1 MPNRI
6 LKESICTSSEIDAL
20 TPEEEVFF
28 YRLIVNCD
36 DFGRLDARLPILR
49 AKCFPLRIDQVK
61 DKDIERWLKRLSD
74 KNLLFVYIVDN
85 NPYLQLTTWEKH
97 QQVRAKRSKCP
108 SPDDADE
115 DMQTSDINCN
125 QAQVNVPVIQSNPIQ
140 SESESNP
147 NLNPIRIQSAQL
159 KLLAQ
164 VVLSNFGRPTLKNA
178 VRERPKRRGPRL
190 NRASSS

>member
-1 MPNRI
+1 MGVRRLPNRI
-6 LKESICTSSEIDAL
+6 LKESVCASSEINAL
-20 TPEEEVFF
+20 ASEEEVFF

-61 DKDIERWLKRLSD
+61 DKDIERWLQSLSEQ
-74 KNLLFVYIVDN
+74 NLLFVYVVDG
-85 NPYLQLTTWEKH
+85 NPYLQLTTWDKH

-115 DMQTSDINCN
+115 DVQAPDINCS
-125 QAQVNVPVIQSNPIQ
+125 QVQVNVPVIQSNPIRIQ

-147 NLNPIRIQSAQL
+147 TRFAFGDRMVGMVIISCIQL
-159 KLLAQ
+159 CL
-164 VVLSNFGRPTLKNA
+164 
-178 VRERPKRRGPRL
+178 
-190 NRASSS
+190 